1 MSQWRFTWHFVDNKA
16 TDKLRKLKTLEGVFI
31 SENARML
38 WGANPHFCDQFE
50 EYFTGNMV
58 FFPHFRPLVPM
69 IEKLEAIKKW
79 KPGEYTT
86 LFNEIFLNAVT
97 GWTLGTGYYVRGRY
111 FDAIASTC
119 GFEPGE
125 CYVAVFEPHGL
136 HDHTSE
142 WHLVDITNPDVKV
155 MHGKCPYAK
164 LEKMQPCDLS
174 VAEFDAYSVLGKAKA
189 A

>member
-1 MSQWRFTWHFVDNKA
+1 M
-16 TDKLRKLKTLEGVFI
+16 
-31 SENARML
+31 
-38 WGANPHFCDQFE
+38 
-50 EYFTGNMV
+50 
-58 FFPHFRPLVPM
+58 
-69 IEKLEAIKKW
+69 
-79 KPGEYTT
+79 
-86 LFNEIFLNAVT
+86 
-97 GWTLGTGYYVRGRY
+97 RGRY

-125 CYVAVFEPHGL
+125 CPTWQSSSHTAF

-189 A
+189 AWTLCEESDVTAQLSSVCVRSSAADGRSGRAEAHVKKGVLQSCCACETRVWWRVGSRVRHATVGLQMRATA